1 MTDHFLN
8 KKDNMIY
15 KCLLGLIFASL
26 LDKSGAE
33 IYAIKYESQ
42 FYREEF
48 TDKPALFGPE
58 LKDTALAGMLLE
70 AIPPDAC
77 TPIMQPTPDPNNE
90 TGKFIVLVRRFGIGT
105 DATNCTFEHKVRIS
119 QAAGYSAVI
128 VYNVGSDDLIS
139 MGADNRTGIFTPSV
153 FVSEK
158 SGLQLLRKYTN
169 NPDYFIIIN
178 GDTPFDLP
186 THLLVPFSIIVG
198 ICFIV
203 MIIFM
208 IWKFI
213 KDRRRQRRHRLPK
226 PVLNKIPTHKFKKGD
241 PYETCVI
248 CLEDYV
254 DGEKLRILPCNH
266 AYHMNCIDP
275 WLTKNRRVCP
285 ICKRSVW
292 GRDEVR
298 IDSDTDESE
307 TDDRSPLL
315 NSSNNVTQGGT
326 FQEQRENHFQR
337 ILRSVSQASGAA
349 AANFVT
355 ASDHHSING
364 DYISINSTSSDSS
377 EDLFRDADVN
387 IEASTSSVNPFE
399 VNVVSVQVDACS
411 DNSSTDGG
419 AHA

>member
-1 MTDHFLN
+1 
-8 KKDNMIY
+8 MIY

-48 TDKPALFGPE
+48 TDKPALFGPD
-58 LKDTALAGMLLE
+58 LKDTALAGMLIE
-70 AIPPDAC
+70 AYPVDAC
-77 TPIMQPTPDPNNE
+77 TQMLRPTPDPNNE
-90 TGKFIVLVRRFGIGT
+90 TGKLVVLVRRFSKSN
-105 DATNCTFEHKVRIS
+105 NCTFEQKVRIS

-128 VYNVGSDDLIS
+128 VYNVGSDELIS
-139 MGADNRTGIFTPSV
+139 MGANNRTGIFIPSV

-158 SGLQLLRKYTN
+158 SGLELLKKYAN
-169 NPDYFIIIN
+169 SSDYFIIIN

-186 THLLVPFSIIVG
+186 THLLVPFSIVVG

-226 PVLNKIPTHKFKKGD
+226 PVLNKIPTHKFQKGD

-266 AYHMNCIDP
+266 AYHTNCIDP

-298 IDSDTDESE
+298 TDSDTDESE
-307 TDDRSPLL
+307 TDDTSPLL

-326 FQEQRENHFQR
+326 FQEQRGNPFQR

-349 AANFVT
+349 AANLVST
-355 ASDHHSING
+355 SDHHSING
-364 DYISINSTSSDSS
+364 DYISINSASSDSR
-377 EDLFRDADVN
+377 EELFRDADVN

-399 VNVVSVQVDACS
+399 ENVVSVQVDAFS
-411 DNSSTDGG
+411 ENSSMDSG